1 MGLRIIYGKTGTG
14 KSSFCFSEIA
24 KLIEKEEN
32 IYYITPEQFSFTAE
46 KNLMN
51 FLKEK
56 AVINAEVITFSRMA
70 NRALNEIGGSNKTN
84 LSKCG
89 KAMLIYSILSKH
101 QNELQFLGKSDENIE
116 IGMQSLTELKK
127 HGITLENLNNEIEKI
142 EDKYL
147 KTKLKDISLI
157 YESFENQ
164 ISQNYIEET
173 DLLNFLAQNIENLKW
188 LQNSVIY

>member
-1 MGLRIIYGKTGTG
+1 MALRIIYGKTGTG

-89 KAMLIYSILSKH
+89 KAMLIYSILSKY
-101 QNELQFLGKSDENIE
+101 QNEFQFLGKSDENIE
-116 IGMQSLTELKK
+116 IGIQSITELKK
-127 HGITLENLNNEIEKI
+127 HGITMENLEKEIE
-142 EDKYL
+142 
-147 KTKLKDISLI
+147 
-157 YESFENQ
+157 
-164 ISQNYIEET
+164 
-173 DLLNFLAQNIENLKW
+173 NIENT
-188 LQNSVIY
+188 